1 MSNDPSRYVPLSAE
15 DAMAKHNEE
24 LPKAFAMAE
33 EALRQLLPNES
44 IKINHDGAIEG
55 FSGGVSLDPV
65 VYERKGREMAGWQ
78 VHVLHYTCATRHQ
91 PEEIDLVEVGSPSN
105 WIAGVQLFVETIFK
119 EISSSYWQHLADE
132 AHAKAWDECQAAS
145 SRKTLKEWQD

>member
-1 MSNDPSRYVPLSAE
+1 MSNDPSRYVPMSAE

-33 EALRQLLPNES
+33 EALRQLLPNEC

-55 FSGGVSLDPV
+55 FAGGVSLDPV
-65 VYERKGREMAGWQ
+65 VYERKGIGCVREMAGWQ
-78 VHVLHYTCATRHQ
+78 VHVLRYTCATRHQ

-132 AHAKAWDECQAAS
+132 AQAKAWNECQE
-145 SRKTLKEWQD
+145 KFM